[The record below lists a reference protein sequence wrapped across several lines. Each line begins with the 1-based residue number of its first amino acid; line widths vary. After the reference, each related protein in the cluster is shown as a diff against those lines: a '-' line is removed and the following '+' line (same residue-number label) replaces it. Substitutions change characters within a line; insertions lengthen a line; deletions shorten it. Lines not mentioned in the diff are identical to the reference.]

1 MPVATVPTLPSFAEL
16 ESAAELVHRF
26 VPPTPQYSWPL
37 LNQRAGCEV
46 WMKHENHTPVGA
58 FKVRGGIVYMDWL
71 RRAPPG
77 KKGAISTTPGDHRP
91 SPGLPPRPVGPG
103 ARGVGPFR
111 NRPGK
116 KAAMRAPG
124 A

>member
-71 RRAPPG
+71 RRGHPET
-77 KKGAISTTPGDHRP
+77 KGGISATRGNHGRAQAFAARQIA
-91 SPGLPPRPVGPG
+91 LRALVVVPV
-103 ARGVGPFR
+103 R
-111 NRPGK
+111 NRRQKHP
-116 KAAMRAPG
+116 AA
-124 A
+124 

>member
-37 LNQRAGCEV
+37 LNQRARCEV

-71 RRAPPG
+71 RRGPPG
-77 KKGAISTTPGDHRP
+77 KKGGV
-91 SPGLPPRPVGPG
+91 LG
-103 ARGVGPFR
+103 ARGDHGP
-111 NRPGK
+111 
-116 KAAMRAPG
+116 APG
-124 A
+124 FAAGPVRLGARVVVAVGHSRGKDAARRGVG